1 MMRFIALLLSLV
13 AFPVL
18 SVAQTAEPVS
28 RVQNLQSLTEI
39 FVERTTVKAGEPL
52 WLGIRVTPIEG
63 WHSYWENYGD
73 TGKVPFFDWKLPE
86 GWVADTPLYPVPYR
100 IPVGPFMNYGYEV
113 PATLMVK
120 LTPPATLPDAPIP
133 MVMDGDWLV
142 CEEICVPE
150 SGHFEW
156 QMIPGKGSVTSE
168 MARLFAEARAALP
181 QISPWQAH
189 AEMNESASS
198 LTVAMSD
205 QEMALVRDAYFFP
218 LTDGL
223 VRYAAPQILEKTGD
237 GLRLVTERPSNAS
250 LIDEVSGLL
259 VMTNTTGEREGFTL
273 AAPGSFVSGLVVPA
287 HAVHAAGGL
296 PDMLAGMSAWKAI
309 LFAALGGM
317 ILNLMPCVFP
327 ILSLKAFALIRA
339 HGAGEAAARRD
350 GLAYGAGILASFLVV
365 ALILLGL
372 RAGGAQIG
380 WGFQLQTPVVVTL
393 LALLLFG
400 LALNLVGVYSF
411 GGRLAGIGQSLTEKK
426 GTSGAFFTGVLAT
439 IVATP
444 CTAPFMASAL
454 GFALFQPM
462 PVAVAIFLSL
472 GFGLA
477 LPYVLLTFIPALR
490 HMLPRPGNWMETFRQ
505 FLAFPL
511 FLSVI
516 WLLWVLGRQ
525 AGTDAM
531 ALALVMLILLG
542 FLLWLPG
549 RLRGAGPVGRFTG
562 VAGMALGVIAIIS
575 GASYLAGL
583 GSDGIAGHARAR
595 ANSPEAAQSFEARLG
610 VETWSVARLAA
621 LRAEGRPVFVYYTAD
636 WCITCKVN
644 ERIALEDAGVI
655 AAMED
660 HNVALLKADWTNR
673 NDAIAQDLARFGRN
687 GVPLYLFYP
696 ANGRDP
702 DILPQIL
709 TPGRVLSIIGG
720 DVHTG

>member
-52 WLGIRVTPIEG
+52 WLGIRVTPIKG

-100 IPVGPFMNYGYEV
+100 IPVGPFMNYGYEL
-113 PATLMVK
+113 PATLLVK

-168 MARLFAEARAALP
+168 MARLFADARAALP

-259 VMTNTTGEREGFTL
+259 VMTNTTGEREGFSL
-273 AAPGSFVSGLVVPA
+273 VAPGSFVSGLVVPA
-287 HAVHAAGGL
+287 RAAHAAGGL

-365 ALILLGL
+365 ALVLLGL

-380 WGFQLQTPVVVTL
+380 WGFQLQTPVIVTL

-400 LALNLVGVYSF
+400 LGLNLVGVYSF

-454 GFALFQPM
+454 GFAMFQPM

-511 FLSVI
+511 FLTVI

-525 AGTDAM
+525 AGTDAVAV
-531 ALALVMLILLG
+531 ALIALVALG
-542 FLLWLPG
+542 FVLWLTG
-549 RLRGAGPVGRFTG
+549 RLKGAGLKGR
-562 VAGMALGVIAIIS
+562 VAGGLGVVLVV
-575 GASYLAGL
+575 GAMLSALTYLAGL
-583 GSDGIAGHARAR
+583 GSEGSAGRIIAEGD
-595 ANSPEAAQSFEARLG
+595 AQGTQSSFEASLN
-610 VETWSVARLAA
+610 VEPWSVARLAE
-621 LRAEGRPVFVYYTAD
+621 LRADGRPVFVYYTAD

-644 ERIALEDAGVI
+644 ER
-655 AAMED
+655 
-660 HNVALLKADWTNR
+660 VALDDAAVTSAMKDHGVVTLKADWTNR
-673 NDAIAQDLARFGRN
+673 NDAIAQELARFGRN

-696 ANGRDP
+696 ADGSEP
-702 DILPQIL
+702 EILPQIL
-709 TPGRVLSIIGG
+709 TPGRVLSVVRGG
-720 DVHTG
+720 VRTG

>member
-1 MMRFIALLLSLV
+1 MLRFIVLLTFFV

-18 SVAQTAEPVS
+18 SVVQAAQPVAH
-28 RVQNLQSLTEI
+28 VQNRQSLTEI
-39 FVERTTVKAGEPL
+39 FVEQETVRPGQSL
-52 WLGIRVTPIEG
+52 WLGIRFTPIAG

-73 TGKVPFFDWKLPE
+73 TGKTPSFDWKLPE
-86 GWVADTPLYPVPYR
+86 GWVVDAPLYPIPER
-100 IPVGPFMNYGYEV
+100 ISVGPFMNYGYEG
-113 PATLMVK
+113 PATLLVR
-120 LTPPATLPDAPIP
+120 LTAPATLSDAPIP
-133 MVMDGDWLV
+133 IVMDGDWLV
-142 CEEICVPE
+142 CEDICVPE
-150 SGHFEW
+150 QGHFAFRL
-156 QMIPGKGSVTSE
+156 MPGEGSISSE
-168 MARLFAEARAALP
+168 MARFFADARAALP
-181 QISPWQAH
+181 RPSPWQAH
-189 AEMNESASS
+189 VEMNETVSAV
-198 LTVAMSD
+198 TIAMSD
-205 QEMALVRDAYFFP
+205 QEMDLVQDAYFFP

-223 VRYAAPQILEKTGD
+223 VRYAALQIANRTGD
-237 GLRLVTERPSNAS
+237 GLHLVTERPADST
-250 LIDEVSGLL
+250 LIDEISGLL
-259 VMTNTTGEREGFTL
+259 VMTNATGEREGFLLT
-273 AAPGSFVSGLVVPA
+273 APGSYQSNLIIPA
-287 HAVHAAGGL
+287 SADRIAGAV
-296 PDMLAGMSAWKAI
+296 PDMLAGMNIWKAI
-309 LFAALGGM
+309 LFAVLGGI

-339 HGAGEAAARRD
+339 HGGGEAAARRD
-350 GLAYGAGILASFLVV
+350 GLAYGAGILASFLIV
-365 ALILLGL
+365 ALVLLSL

-380 WGFQLQTPVVVTL
+380 WGFQLQTPVIVTF

-400 LALNLVGVYSF
+400 LALNLAGVYSF

-426 GTSGAFFTGVLAT
+426 GTSGAFFTGILAT
-439 IVATP
+439 VVATP

-454 GFALFQPM
+454 GFAIFQPTS
-462 PVAVAIFLSL
+462 VAVAIFLSL

-477 LPYVLLTFIPALR
+477 LPYVLLAFIPALR
-490 HMLPRPGNWMETFRQ
+490 YMLPRPGNWMETFRQ